1 MSGARAHHQVLEE
14 ASEPVLAKLRA
25 VISAAVDKHDPAVL
39 TFGKPDWR
47 YFVFP
52 HVPLAGSNVSI
63 YVNKATNDII
73 RCVALKERLVQRAA
87 CDV

>member
-1 MSGARAHHQVLEE
+1 VAEQLWIESSVLLTCHQVVEE
-14 ASEPVLAKLRA
+14 SEVALAKLRTA
-25 VISAAVDKHDPAVL
+25 ISNAVDKHDPAVL
-39 TFGKPDWR
+39 TYGKPDWR

-73 RCVALKERLVQRAA
+73 RCGA
-87 CDV
+87 